1 MGVEDIN
8 DNLTNDSVNLNNAL
22 TSFDARNDMLDKILE
37 NEIYNQELY
46 NDGKGSRY
54 EGKGDDLKAN
64 LFEIITNTTNFDV
77 SNADKLEELDISNV
91 SLSYNKTADM
101 YRNQKAVDYYVN
113 EKKQKFKVRNKELL
127 QDVENR
133 IRQKEIFTFYYK
145 KYNAQ
150 KKILLYIILAS
161 VLTIGLS
168 YFNKRFKFL
177 VTDTIFIL
185 AVGII
190 FAFLVINIC
199 IQLFEIFFRNNT
211 NFDEYDFMFQNKSN
225 MSNIID
231 KSNKEN
237 EIEKCN
243 AEIKAYKGR

>member
-8 DNLTNDSVNLNNAL
+8 DNLTNDSVNLNNML

-46 NDGKGSRY
+46 NGGKGSRY
-54 EGKGDDLKAN
+54 EGKGYVLKGD
-64 LFEIITNTTNFDV
+64 LFEIVTNATNFDL
-77 SNADKLEELDISNV
+77 SNVDKLEELDVSNV

-101 YRNQKAVDYYVN
+101 YRNQKAVDHYVD
-113 EKKQKFKVRNKELL
+113 EKKQKFKTRNKGLL

-161 VLTIGLS
+161 ILTIGLR
-168 YFNKRFKFL
+168 YLNKRFKFL

-185 AVGII
+185 TVGII
-190 FAFLVINIC
+190 FAFLVINVC

-225 MSNIID
+225 INNIIE
-231 KSNKEN
+231 KNNKET
-237 EIEKCN
+237 EIEKCD
-243 AEIKAYKGR
+243 AEIKAYQGR

>member
-8 DNLTNDSVNLNNAL
+8 DNLTNDSVNLNNML

-37 NEIYNQELY
+37 NELYNQELY
-46 NDGKGSRY
+46 NGGKGSRY
-54 EGKGDDLKAN
+54 EGKGYVLKGD
-64 LFEIITNTTNFDV
+64 LFEIVTNATNFDL
-77 SNADKLEELDISNV
+77 SNVDKLEELDVSNV

-101 YRNQKAVDYYVN
+101 YRNQKAVDHYVD
-113 EKKQKFKVRNKELL
+113 EKKQKFKTRNKGLL

-161 VLTIGLS
+161 ILSIGLR
-168 YFNKRFKFL
+168 YLNKRFKFL

-185 AVGII
+185 TVGII
-190 FAFLVINIC
+190 FAFLVINVC

-225 MSNIID
+225 INNIIE
-231 KSNKEN
+231 KNNKET
-237 EIEKCN
+237 EIEKCD
-243 AEIKAYKGR
+243 AEIKAYQGR

>member
-8 DNLTNDSVNLNNAL
+8 DNLTNDSVNLNNVL
-22 TSFDARNDMLDKILE
+22 TSFDARNDMLDKILD

-46 NDGKGSRY
+46 NGGKGSRY
-54 EGKGDDLKAN
+54 EGKGDDLKGS
-64 LFEIITNTTNFDV
+64 LFDIVTNTTNFDL
-77 SNADKLEELDISNV
+77 SNVDKLEELDVSNV
-91 SLSYNKTADM
+91 SLSYNKSADM
-101 YRNQKAVDYYVN
+101 YRNQKAIDYYVD
-113 EKKQKFKVRNKELL
+113 EKKQKFKARNKELL

-150 KKILLYIILAS
+150 KKILVYIILAS
-161 VLTIGLS
+161 VLTIVLT
-168 YFNKRFKFL
+168 YLNKRFKFL
-177 VTDTIFIL
+177 ITDTIFIL

-211 NFDEYDFMFQNKSN
+211 NFDEYGFMFQNKSN

-231 KSNKEN
+231 KS
-237 EIEKCN
+237 
-243 AEIKAYKGR
+243 KAYKGR

>member
-1 MGVEDIN
+1 MGVEEDIS
-8 DNLTNDSVNLNNAL
+8 DNLTNDSVNLNHML

-37 NEIYNQELY
+37 NELYNQELY
-46 NDGKGSRY
+46 NGGKGSRY
-54 EGKGDDLKAN
+54 EGSGSNLKDE
-64 LFEIITNTTNFDV
+64 LFEIVTNTTNFDI

-127 QDVENR
+127 QDFENR

-150 KKILLYIILAS
+150 KKILFYIILAS
-161 VLTIGLS
+161 VLTIVLT
-168 YFNKRFKFL
+168 YLNKRFKFL

-199 IQLFEIFFRNNT
+199 IQLFDIFGGEKGVRGF
-211 NFDEYDFMFQNKSN
+211 S
-225 MSNIID
+225 IITS
-231 KSNKEN
+231 KV
-237 EIEKCN
+237 I
-243 AEIKAYKGR
+243 II